1 MGILD
6 FFKKKEQ
13 TPINSSS
20 FDDLDS
26 GLNLDDLNSDIPSD
40 SITPSNE
47 FNPKLDFDEP
57 KRTNNF
63 NSNPF
68 NQTQSHQSQNQTQ
81 NIHREDKT
89 DELILAKL
97 DSIRSDLTNVH
108 HRLDK
113 IEERLKRHW

>member
-1 MGILD
+1 MGMLD
-6 FFKKKEQ
+6 FFKKKNKDQ
-13 TPINSSS
+13 INNTS

-26 GLNLDDLNSDIPSD
+26 GLNLDSLNSDIPSD

-57 KRTNNF
+57 TQHASFDR
-63 NSNPF
+63 NPF
-68 NQTQSHQSQNQTQ
+68 NQQQSQATQSMQ
-81 NIHREDKT
+81 REDKT

-113 IEERLKRHW
+113 IEERLKRRW